1 MAKPERAQVKILF
14 RFYSDV
20 LEQETVETIWAE
32 TVNPVIGHYQLDS
45 IPFYAP
51 GIASDDIV
59 HAEYDHDEEMLTFRE
74 LVKASGNSNIWVVI
88 IDDKTEI
95 DDIRSIFFD
104 LDCISEALDTRYFA
118 MEVKSAT
125 NYYRI
130 RDKLNKLKA
139 DGILDY
145 AEACLS
151 VEHQY

>member
-1 MAKPERAQVKILF
+1 MADSEPGQVKILF

-32 TVNPVIGHYQLDS
+32 TVNPVMGHYQLDS

-88 IDDKTEI
+88 TDDKTEI
-95 DDIRSIFFD
+95 DDVRGIFFD
-104 LDCISEALDTRYFA
+104 LDCVSEALGDRYFA
-118 MEVKSAT
+118 LEIKASS
-125 NYYRI
+125 NYFRI

-139 DGILDY
+139 DKIIDY

-151 VEHQY
+151 DEHQN